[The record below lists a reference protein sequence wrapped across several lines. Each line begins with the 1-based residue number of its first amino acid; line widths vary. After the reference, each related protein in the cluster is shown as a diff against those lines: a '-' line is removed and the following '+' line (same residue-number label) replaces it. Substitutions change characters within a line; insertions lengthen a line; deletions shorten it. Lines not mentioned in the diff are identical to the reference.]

1 MTAISLASKK
11 SPNTNLIYVTPDKQ
25 KKMNQVEKKKSG
37 LSQITKT
44 LSVVCGIALAIVIFV
59 PIWKIEL
66 KAPQYPEGL
75 SMHIHANK
83 LSGDIAI
90 INGLNHYI
98 GMRTLLTDDF
108 VEFTVLPYI
117 FAVLSL
123 FGLLT
128 AIINKRWFFILWTSL
143 FFLFAVVAM
152 VDFYI
157 WEYDY
162 GHNLDPKAPI
172 QVPGMSYQPPLIGFK
187 QLLNFEAFSIP
198 STGGWIML
206 GVGLSLIFLLF
217 KEIKN
222 SKKNV

>member
-1 MTAISLASKK
+1 MAI
-11 SPNTNLIYVTPDKQ
+11 NHFIYINPDKQ
-25 KKMNQVEKKKSG
+25 NKMNPTQKKKSG
-37 LSQITKT
+37 LSKT
-44 LSVVCGIALAIVIFV
+44 TRILSVICGIALVLVIFV

-83 LSGDIAI
+83 LSGDVEI

-98 GMRTLLTDDF
+98 GMRTLHADDF

-117 FAVLSL
+117 FIFFALIGILSAAV
-123 FGLLT
+123 
-128 AIINKRWFFILWTSL
+128 NKRWFFISWAGL
-143 FFLFAVVAM
+143 FFVFAIVAM
-152 VDFYI
+152 VDFYL

-198 STGGWIML
+198 STGGWILL
-206 GVGLSLIFLLF
+206 GVGLSLVFLIF

-222 SKKNV
+222 SRKNVQAHI

>member
-1 MTAISLASKK
+1 
-11 SPNTNLIYVTPDKQ
+11 
-25 KKMNQVEKKKSG
+25 MNPTQKKKSG
-37 LSQITKT
+37 LSKT
-44 LSVVCGIALAIVIFV
+44 TRILSVICGIALVLVIFV

-83 LSGDIAI
+83 LSGDVEI

-98 GMRTLLTDDF
+98 GMRTLHADDF

-117 FAVLSL
+117 FIFFALIGILSAVV
-123 FGLLT
+123 
-128 AIINKRWFFILWTSL
+128 NKRWFFISWAGL
-143 FFLFAVVAM
+143 FFVFAIAAM
-152 VDFYI
+152 VDFYL

-198 STGGWIML
+198 STGGWILL
-206 GVGLSLIFLLF
+206 GVGLSLAFLIF

-222 SKKNV
+222 SRKNVQAHI